1 MFTYWA
7 TDVTQPPFKFCFLL
21 PPSTYGC
28 SDWTSPFLVPRH
40 DSKIHSSVSLFIM
53 FIIFTIL
60 WIFNIYLM
68 IDQPFH
74 SLRSKVMLLI
84 RCTTWNLRHMEV
96 TKTTF
101 LLHSRE
107 RLKLEAPYSDA
118 VEWGNQVRAPSRTSS
133 QLGTGYHSGWIKI
146 KSVFV
151 KSKLLKTAGRESQ
164 SALLHFKLWTV
175 VLMKKICTQDW
186 ATP

>member
-68 IDQPFH
+68 IHFFLKFFPALDSPASFCQSVGYSIVCVFSVLLIMSPFH
-74 SLRSKVMLLI
+74 HSNWWAHFLSPSRLRTRTHVLSSCSWHFAQNLHFIATQYILLN
-84 RCTTWNLRHMEV
+84 WNL
-96 TKTTF
+96 K
-101 LLHSRE
+101 
-107 RLKLEAPYSDA
+107 
-118 VEWGNQVRAPSRTSS
+118 GNLCAFS
-133 QLGTGYHSGWIKI
+133 
-146 KSVFV
+146 
-151 KSKLLKTAGRESQ
+151 
-164 SALLHFKLWTV
+164 
-175 VLMKKICTQDW
+175 
-186 ATP
+186 